1 MSSEPTLRQ
10 RTGVVIM
17 AVHPALGPLYWE
29 FVSEASV
36 GGPDYHSITTRIDRA
51 LLLAPDW
58 RTSSTFRLHS
68 NHMERVLRDQ
78 VTVVDDFDPDGGPW
92 SQIDFEG
99 ELSALHSQSG
109 QSDKEFLDWI
119 RSAEWGDAPGPVV
132 IERLVDHGYFYE
144 WERSSMSDALSH
156 RGPVDLT
163 VVYGD
168 GGQANR
174 PAADVVISRV
184 AADETV
190 AVLLDTALGFA
201 MLSRGDVKRAR
212 LVLPDGAVIAGNVG
226 EVSADY
232 FELIEDW
239 HQ

>member
-1 MSSEPTLRQ
+1 MGSEPTVRQ
-10 RTGVVIM
+10 RTGVVIT
-17 AVHPALGPLYWE
+17 AVHPTLGPLYWE

-51 LLLAPDW
+51 LLLDPDW
-58 RTSSTFRLHS
+58 RTTSTFRLHS

-78 VTVVDDFDPDGGPW
+78 VTVVDDCDPDGGPW

-109 QSDKEFLDWI
+109 QSDEEFLDWM
-119 RSAEWGDAPGPVV
+119 RSAEWGDTPGPVV
-132 IERLVDHGYFYE
+132 IERLVDHGYYYE
-144 WERSSMSDALSH
+144 WERSEMSDALSH

-163 VVYGD
+163 VVYAD
-168 GGQANR
+168 GHQANR

-184 AADETV
+184 AAGATV

-201 MLSRGDVKRAR
+201 LLSRGEVKRAR
-212 LVLPDGAVIAGNVG
+212 LVLPGGAVIAGNVS
-226 EVSADY
+226 EVLADY
-232 FELIEDW
+232 FELIEDGPP
-239 HQ
+239 